1 MDTQN
6 DDFGN
11 GDSFLIWPFLGTVS
25 VLNFWGVVLMGG
37 CEVPSFLTEAA
48 MVLHLGRR
56 SKCGTTSAAGTA
68 TGRGSGVGVVQTVF
82 GSIRMSFCD
91 AGWGEV

>member
-1 MDTQN
+1 MLVYQR
-6 DDFGN
+6 
-11 GDSFLIWPFLGTVS
+11 VS

-56 SKCGTTSAAGTA
+56 SKCGTTSAARTA
-68 TGRGSGVGVVQTVF
+68 TGRGSVVSELF
-82 GSIRMSFCD
+82 KRCLGRSGCFL
-91 AGWGEV
+91 